1 MSGRCYSC
9 NSILTESELKT
20 QWIGTNEYTNL
31 CSYCYEQ
38 TINLNQENTNGPLHT
53 THTMS

>member
-31 CSYCYEQ
+31 CSYCYEK
-38 TINLNQENTNGPLHT
+38 TINLNQEQTNGTLYS